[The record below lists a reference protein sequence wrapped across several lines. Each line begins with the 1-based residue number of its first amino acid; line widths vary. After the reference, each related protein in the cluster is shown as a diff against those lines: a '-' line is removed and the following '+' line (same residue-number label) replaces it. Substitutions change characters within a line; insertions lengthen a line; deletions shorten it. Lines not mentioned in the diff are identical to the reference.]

1 MSRATDWVETNVADQ
16 SGRVALVTGG
26 NSGIG
31 LEAARDLAGKGAH
44 VVLACRTRSKA
55 DAARTDIVAA
65 HPKAIVSVLDLDLAS
80 LASIREASESFA
92 GDFDRLDLLIN
103 NAGVMAT
110 PRGKTADGF
119 ETQFGTNHL
128 GHFALTG
135 LLMPR
140 WSATEHS
147 RVVNVASLA
156 HRTGRINFDDLQS
169 QKRYQSWPAY
179 GQSKLAN
186 LLFTFELQRRLLAA
200 ESLTIAVAAHPGIS
214 NTGLLGSSGGLM
226 GAIGSLTKPVMAIV
240 MQSAELGAL
249 PTVRAAVDADA
260 NGGDY
265 YGPDGLMEQRGLP
278 RKVSSTGAARD
289 VKAATRLWTVSE
301 ELTGV
306 SYLD

>member
-1 MSRATDWVETNVADQ
+1 MSRATDWVTANVPDQ
-16 SGRVALVTGG
+16 SGRVAIVTGA

-31 LEAARDLAGKGAH
+31 LEAARDLASKGAH

-55 DAARTDIVAA
+55 DAAKADILTT
-65 HPKAIVSVLDLDLAS
+65 HPEATVSVLDLDLAS
-80 LASIREASESFA
+80 LASIREASASFTA
-92 GDFDRLDLLIN
+92 SFDRLDLLIN

-135 LLMPR
+135 LLMPM
-140 WSATEHS
+140 WSKTAHS

-156 HRTGRINFDDLQS
+156 HRMGRINFDDLQS
-169 QKRYQSWPAY
+169 QGRYQSWPAY

-186 LLFTFELQRRLLAA
+186 LLFTFELQRRLVAS
-200 ESLTIAVAAHPGIS
+200 ESSTIAVAAHPGIS
-214 NTGLLGSSGGLM
+214 NTGLVGSSGGLM
-226 GAIGSLTKPVMAIV
+226 GALGTLTKPMMGLV
-240 MQSAELGAL
+240 MQSADMGAL

-265 YGPDGLMEQRGLP
+265 YGPDALMEQRGLP
-278 RKVSSTGAARD
+278 KKVSSTGAARD
-289 VKAATRLWTVSE
+289 VRAAARLWTVSE